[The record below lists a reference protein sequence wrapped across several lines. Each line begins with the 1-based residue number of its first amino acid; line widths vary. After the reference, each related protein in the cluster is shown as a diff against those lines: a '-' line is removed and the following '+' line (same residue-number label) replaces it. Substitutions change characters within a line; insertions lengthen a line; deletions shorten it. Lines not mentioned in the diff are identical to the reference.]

1 MIIGLASYKFINN
14 DIQFNISQ
22 MEKAIKECNEKV
34 DLLCFGEIFLQGF
47 DSLTWKYE
55 KDKEIA
61 VSKDSIT
68 IQRIKDLSIKYNID
82 IAFGYIEIE
91 DEKLYSSYAVI
102 VKGELVANYR
112 RITKNWKEY
121 SITDEHYQ
129 EGKQITTF
137 EYKDQKLSIALCGD
151 LWICPEKFKTN
162 NLLLWLIY
170 VNFTLDEW
178 KIEEQ
183 KYAKQAQKVS
193 NNVLMVNSLSEEP
206 ISYGGS
212 FYFKDGRIEQKLDY
226 RNEKV
231 LFVEIF

>member
-14 DIQFNISQ
+14 DIQYNISQ
-22 MEKAIKECNEKV
+22 IEKAINECNGKI
-34 DLLCFGEIFLQGF
+34 DLLCFGETFLQGF
-47 DSLTWKYE
+47 DSLTWEYE

-68 IQRIKDLSIKYNID
+68 IQIIKNLSIKYNID

-137 EYKDQKLSIALCGD
+137 EYKNQNLSIALCGD

-162 NLLLWLIY
+162 NLLLWPIY
-170 VNFTLDEW
+170 VNFTIDEW

-193 NNVLMVNSLSEEP
+193 NNVFMVNSLSEEP
-206 ISYGGS
+206 TSYGGS
-212 FYFKDGRIEQKLDY
+212 FYFKNGRIEQKLDY
-226 RNEKV
+226 EIEKV
-231 LFVEIF
+231 LLVEA